1 MKQKFLAISLMV
13 VSMILGVS
21 PAFAQ
26 GAAPK
31 FHVFNFNDGSILQNI
46 SDNGKWGVA
55 FGSNQANSL
64 WNFYPKLI
72 DFSNDKVIELLTEGE
87 LDGAINCAAATDVT
101 DDGQLVVGNYGNA
114 PAIYHVDR
122 AKWEKLPVPE
132 APNGFSWDDGYVNSV
147 TPDGKWAVGTMSYNS
162 YFGEIPVLW
171 NLEGTPTI
179 VETLYPLEDMS
190 GFSQDQTRFMSITAD
205 GKKIAGCVSYSYPD
219 DVMYFIYDIASETWE
234 PVGYKFDGTHFT
246 SEVEGMHHIDGLVLS
261 NDGKWATGSAY
272 MVKSVD
278 GSEYGN
284 QYKATYILD
293 IENDIFTL
301 YDTTEDAGM
310 VGNVVS
316 NSGIVYASTP
326 DGSPVREWHGR
337 VGSYW
342 YSFDQILKQVYDID
356 FVGATGYENTG
367 TMWAMSNDG
376 KRFVSFSYP
385 QGESYMVELPETFAE
400 LSKQVDLLGNYTI
413 TPAFGKKFSTLQ
425 TMQIA
430 FDRNVEVVGDA
441 SSVAIYD
448 SEGNEIKAANKVD
461 LKAGQT
467 KVIEINFGRAVT
479 LEANTRYS
487 VVIPAGMIQIAGDPE
502 QKNKEITVRYT
513 GREKAPVKVTGIS
526 PADGASVALVNL
538 TSNPIVA
545 TFDADLSLCEN
556 PDNAPKAHL
565 YLQNEDNTEE
575 LLADMYALIAADQ
588 LLVYP
593 LNDQYLYE
601 GSTYRVSIDA
611 GTVADITG
619 NNANEA
625 ISFTYKGSYV
635 REITGDDNTIFDENF
650 DDWSSA
656 FAQILLYEGD
666 HNAPAAE
673 MTAFEFDADNTPW
686 NFSLRD
692 SDATADYAAASH
704 SIYANKGKSDDWMST
719 PQLYIPDDKCVL
731 TFDAQTLDNTGDKLK
746 VVIWENKEVINTLTD
761 RVMEDYRAN
770 AKVIMDKELKSGG
783 SQTLAGEWEHF
794 AFDLA
799 EYAGKEIYIG
809 FVNENENKGMVFV
822 DNVSVKRN
830 AEFVISLETETTVVR
845 QNNIEIKGRI
855 RVDNETE
862 TYTTASFTL
871 KDAEGKTLEVISED
885 GLALKQGDI
894 YSFKFANRLPLEYGK
909 TVKYTVDVALGEHKN
924 SVRGTIKNLSF
935 TPTKRVVVEKMTGN
949 TCVNCPKGIIAFDLL
964 HDTYGELF
972 IPVAI
977 HTYTGDPFGS
987 GLSAYSSF
995 LGLVGAPSGVV
1006 NRSGVV
1012 TYPMDQDENGAWRYS
1027 NPNDPLWWDAVAAE
1041 FKVLSEA
1048 DINVKSAVYNTESKT
1063 IDIPVMTKFAVDA
1076 EGLNLNLFAVILENR
1091 LDGAYQVSNLSG
1103 YTDPILGE
1111 WGQGGEYGKPAVPYT
1126 YDHVARGIYGTTW
1139 NGTGGLI
1146 PSNVVSGEVYEN
1158 TLSLAIPETIRDIK
1172 NCEAVVMLI
1181 DANNGKVLNAAVGK
1195 LYDAASVDGIEQSN
1209 DINIIAVRDNVVVTT
1224 EGEAQVEIIGVNGA
1238 VINRANG
1245 YNNITVNANG
1255 YRGIAIVRVVTE
1267 GSTKIQKVVL
1277 K

>member
-1 MKQKFLAISLMV
+1 MKLRFLALSMLISGL
-13 VSMILGVS
+13 LFG
-21 PAFAQ
+21 AQ
-26 GAAPK
+26 ASQTDAKPV

-46 SDNGKWGVA
+46 SDNGEWGVA
-55 FGSNQANSL
+55 FGASQANSL

-72 DFSNDKVIELLTEGE
+72 EFSSNTVTELLTKEE

-101 DDGQLVVGNYGNA
+101 DDGKLVVGNYGNA
-114 PAIYHVDR
+114 PAIYHVDK

-132 APNGFSWDDGYVNSV
+132 APKGYSWDDGYVNSV
-147 TPDGKWAVGTMSYNS
+147 TPDGKWAVGTMSYND

-179 VETLYPLEDMS
+179 VETLYPIEDMS

-219 DVMYFIYDIASETWE
+219 DVMYFIYDIDSKTWV
-234 PVGYKFDGTHFT
+234 PVGYNYDDNDFI
-246 SEVEGMHHIDGLVLS
+246 SEAEGMHHIDGLVLS

-272 MVKSVD
+272 MVKSVA
-278 GSEYGN
+278 GSEFGN
-284 QYKATYILD
+284 QYKATY
-293 IENDIFTL
+293 L
-301 YDTTEDAGM
+301 YDIVNDKFTIFDSTGDAGM

-316 NSGIVYASTP
+316 NTGIIYASTP
-326 DGSPVREWHGR
+326 DGSPVREWYGR
-337 VGSYW
+337 VGNYW
-342 YSFDQILKQVYDID
+342 YSFDQILKQVYDIE

-376 KRFVSFSYP
+376 KRYVSFSYP

-400 LSKQVDLLGNYTI
+400 LSKKVDLLGNYTI
-413 TPAFGKKFSTLQ
+413 TPANGKKFSTLQ
-425 TMQIA
+425 TLQIT
-430 FDRNVEVVGDA
+430 FDRDVEVVGDA

-461 LKAGQT
+461 VKTGQT

-479 LEANTRYS
+479 LEANKRYN

-502 QKNKEITVRYT
+502 QKNKEIRVNYT
-513 GREKAPVKVTGIS
+513 GREKAPVKMIGIS

-545 TFDADLSLCEN
+545 TFDADLTLCEN
-556 PDNAPKAHL
+556 LENTPKAHL

-575 LLADMYALIAADQ
+575 LLADMYALISANQ

-601 GSTYRVSIDA
+601 GSNYRVSIDA

-650 DDWSSA
+650 NDWSST

-673 MTAFEFDADNTPW
+673 MAAFEFDADNTPW

-692 SDATADYAAASH
+692 NDAADYAAASH

-746 VVIWENKEVINTLTD
+746 VVIWENKEVINILTD

-770 AKVIMDKELKSGG
+770 AKVILDKELKSGG
-783 SQTLAGEWEHF
+783 SQNLAGEWEHF
-794 AFDLA
+794 AFELA

-830 AEFVISLETETTVVR
+830 AEFVISLETESTVVR
-845 QNNIEIKGRI
+845 QDDIEIKGRI
-855 RVDNETE
+855 RVDNETQ
-862 TYTTASFTL
+862 TYTKATFTL
-871 KDAEGKTLEVISED
+871 KDAEGTTLETISED

-894 YSFKFANRLPLEYGK
+894 YSFKFTNRLPLEYGK
-909 TVKYTVDVALGEHKN
+909 TVKYTVDVALDELKN
-924 SVRGTIKNLSF
+924 SVRGSIKNLSF

-949 TCVNCPKGIIAFDLL
+949 TCTNCPKGIIAFDLL
-964 HDTYGELF
+964 HDTYGNLF

-977 HTYTGDPFGS
+977 HTYTGDPFSS

-995 LGLVGAPSGVV
+995 LNLVGAPTGVV

-1012 TYPMDQDENGAWRYS
+1012 TNPLDQDENGAWRYS
-1027 NPNDPLWWDAVAAE
+1027 NPNNPLWWDAVAAE

-1048 DINVKSAVYNTESKT
+1048 DINVKNAVYDTANKT
-1063 IDIPVMTKFAVDA
+1063 IDIPVTTKFAVDA
-1076 EGLNLNLFAVILENR
+1076 EGLNLNLFAVILENS
-1091 LDGAYQVSNLSG
+1091 LDGAYQVNGLAGSS
-1103 YTDPILGE
+1103 DPILGE
-1111 WGQGGEYGKPAVPYT
+1111 WGQGGKYGQAVVPYT

-1146 PSNVVSGEVYEN
+1146 PTNVASGEVYEN

-1195 LYDAASVDGIEQSN
+1195 LYDVLSVDGINQDS
-1209 DINIIAVRDNVVVTT
+1209 DINIIAIRDNVVVTAD
-1224 EGEAQVEIIGVNGA
+1224 GEAQVEIFGVNGA

-1245 YNNITVNANG
+1245 YNNITVETNG
-1255 YRGIAIVRVVTE
+1255 YRGIAIVRVTTE
-1267 GSTKIQKVVL
+1267 NKSEIRKVVIR
-1277 K
+1277 

>member
-1 MKQKFLAISLMV
+1 MKLKLLALSMLISGL
-13 VSMILGVS
+13 L
-21 PAFAQ
+21 F
-26 GAAPK
+26 GAKASQTDAKPV

-46 SDNGKWGVA
+46 SDNGEWGVA

-72 DFSNDKVIELLTEGE
+72 EFSTNKVTELLTKQE

-101 DDGQLVVGNYGNA
+101 NDGKIVVGNYDNA
-114 PAIYHVDR
+114 PAIYRVDN
-122 AKWEKLPVPE
+122 AKWEKLPVPQ
-132 APNGFSWDDGYVNSV
+132 APKGYTWDDGYVNAV
-147 TPDGKWAVGTMSYNS
+147 TPDGKWAVGTMSYDA
-162 YFGEIPVLW
+162 YFGEVPVLW

-179 VETLYPLEDMS
+179 IETEYPIEDMS
-190 GFSQDQTRFMSITAD
+190 GFYQDQARFISISAD

-219 DVMYFIYDIASETWE
+219 DVMYFIYDVDSKTWT
-234 PVGYKFDGTHFT
+234 PVGYDLVNGKYVAKVDGI
-246 SEVEGMHHIDGLVLS
+246 HHTDGLVLS
-261 NDGKWATGSAY
+261 NDGKWATGSVY
-272 MVKSVD
+272 MVKAID
-278 GSEYGN
+278 GSEFGN
-284 QYKATYILD
+284 QYKTSFIYD
-293 IENDIFTL
+293 IANDKFTL
-301 YDTTEDAGM
+301 YDSTEDTGM
-310 VGNVVS
+310 IGNVVS
-316 NSGIVYASTP
+316 NNGIVFASTP

-337 VGSYW
+337 VGNYW
-342 YSFDQILKQVYDID
+342 YSFDQILKQIYDIE
-356 FVGATGYENTG
+356 FVGATGYDNTG
-367 TMWAMSNDG
+367 TMWAMSEDS

-400 LSKQVDLLGNYTI
+400 LSKKVDLLGNYTI
-413 TPAFGKKFSTLQ
+413 SPANGKIFSSLQ
-425 TMQIA
+425 TMQIS
-430 FDRNVEVVGDA
+430 FDRNVEVIGDA
-441 SSVAIYD
+441 SMVAIFD
-448 SEGNEIKAANKVD
+448 SEGNEVKAANKVD
-461 LKAGQT
+461 LKAGQS
-467 KVIEINFGRAVT
+467 KVVEINFGRAVT
-479 LEANTRYS
+479 LEANKSYN

-502 QKNKEITVRYT
+502 QKNKEITVCYR
-513 GREKAPVKVTGIS
+513 GREKAPIAVKSIS
-526 PADGASVALVNL
+526 PADGASVALINL

-545 TFDADLSLCEN
+545 TFDADLTLCEN

-565 YLQNEDNTEE
+565 YLQLEDNTEE
-575 LLADMYALIAADQ
+575 LLADMYTLIAADQ

-601 GSTYRVSIDA
+601 GSNYRISIEA

-635 REITGDDNTIFDENF
+635 REIQGDDNTIFEENF
-650 DDWSSA
+650 NDWSST

-666 HNAPAAE
+666 HNTPTAE
-673 MTAFEFDADNTPW
+673 MAAFEFDADNTPW

-692 SDATADYAAASH
+692 NDATDYAAASH
-704 SIYANKGKSDDWMST
+704 SIYTNKGKSDDWMST

-746 VVIWENKEVINTLTD
+746 VVIWENKEVINILTD
-761 RVMEDYRAN
+761 RVMEDYRNN

-783 SQTLAGEWEHF
+783 SQNLAGEWEHI

-809 FVNENENKGMVFV
+809 FINENENKGMVFV
-822 DNVSVKRN
+822 DNITVKRN

-845 QNNIEIKGRI
+845 QNDIEIKGRI

-862 TYTTASFTL
+862 TYSTAIFAL
-871 KDAEGKTLEVISED
+871 KDAEGKTLETITED
-885 GLALKQGDI
+885 NLALKQGDI
-894 YSFKFANRLPLEYGK
+894 YSFKFTTRLPLEYGK
-909 TVKYTVDVALGEHKN
+909 TVKYTVDVALGQHKN
-924 SVRGTIKNLSF
+924 SARGVIKNLSF
-935 TPTKRVVVEKMTGN
+935 NPTKRVVVEKMTGN

-964 HDTYGELF
+964 HETYGDLF

-977 HTYTGDPFGS
+977 HTYTGDPFNS
-987 GLSAYSSF
+987 GLSGYSSF
-995 LGLVGAPSGVV
+995 LGLVGAPSAVV
-1006 NRSGVV
+1006 NRNGAV

-1027 NPNDPLWWDAVAAE
+1027 NPNNPLWWDAVAAE
-1041 FKVLSEA
+1041 FQVLSEA
-1048 DINVKSAVYNTESKT
+1048 DINVKNAVYDTTSKT
-1063 IDIPVMTKFAVDA
+1063 IDIPVTTKFAVDA

-1091 LDGAYQVSNLSG
+1091 LDGAYQVNNLSG

-1111 WGQGGEYGKPAVPYT
+1111 WGQGGKYGQAAVPYT

-1146 PSNVVSGEVYEN
+1146 PSNVASGEVYEN
-1158 TLSLAIPETIRDIK
+1158 RLSLAIPETIRDIQ

-1195 LYDAASVDGIEQSN
+1195 LYDIASVDGIEQDN
-1209 DINIIAVRDNVVVTT
+1209 DINVIAIRNNVMVST
-1224 EGEAQVEIIGVNGA
+1224 EGEAQVELFGVNGA

-1245 YNNITVNANG
+1245 YNNITLNAG
-1255 YRGIAIVRVVTE
+1255 DYRGIAIVRVTTDNNTV
-1267 GSTKIQKVVL
+1267 IRKVVIR
-1277 K
+1277 

>member
-1 MKQKFLAISLMV
+1 R
-13 VSMILGVS
+13 
-21 PAFAQ
+21 
-26 GAAPK
+26 
-31 FHVFNFNDGSILQNI
+31 
-46 SDNGKWGVA
+46 
-55 FGSNQANSL
+55 
-64 WNFYPKLI
+64 
-72 DFSNDKVIELLTEGE
+72 
-87 LDGAINCAAATDVT
+87 
-101 DDGQLVVGNYGNA
+101 
-114 PAIYHVDR
+114 PAIKRDYCELICFVVD
-122 AKWEKLPVPE
+122 
-132 APNGFSWDDGYVNSV
+132 
-147 TPDGKWAVGTMSYNS
+147 
-162 YFGEIPVLW
+162 
-171 NLEGTPTI
+171 
-179 VETLYPLEDMS
+179 VETGEVMNCDKYPM
-190 GFSQDQTRFMSITAD
+190 
-205 GKKIAGCVSYSYPD
+205 
-219 DVMYFIYDIASETWE
+219 
-234 PVGYKFDGTHFT
+234 
-246 SEVEGMHHIDGLVLS
+246 SEV
-261 NDGKWATGSAY
+261 
-272 MVKSVD
+272 
-278 GSEYGN
+278 
-284 QYKATYILD
+284 
-293 IENDIFTL
+293 
-301 YDTTEDAGM
+301 
-310 VGNVVS
+310 
-316 NSGIVYASTP
+316 
-326 DGSPVREWHGR
+326 
-337 VGSYW
+337 
-342 YSFDQILKQVYDID
+342 
-356 FVGATGYENTG
+356 
-367 TMWAMSNDG
+367 
-376 KRFVSFSYP
+376 
-385 QGESYMVELPETFAE
+385 AE
-400 LSKQVDLLGNYTI
+400 H
-413 TPAFGKKFSTLQ
+413 
-425 TMQIA
+425 
-430 FDRNVEVVGDA
+430 
-441 SSVAIYD
+441 
-448 SEGNEIKAANKVD
+448 
-461 LKAGQT
+461 
-467 KVIEINFGRAVT
+467 
-479 LEANTRYS
+479 RY
-487 VVIPAGMIQIAGDPE
+487 
-502 QKNKEITVRYT
+502 
-513 GREKAPVKVTGIS
+513 
-526 PADGASVALVNL
+526 
-538 TSNPIVA
+538 
-545 TFDADLSLCEN
+545 
-556 PDNAPKAHL
+556 
-565 YLQNEDNTEE
+565 
-575 LLADMYALIAADQ
+575 
-588 LLVYP
+588 
-593 LNDQYLYE
+593 
-601 GSTYRVSIDA
+601 
-611 GTVADITG
+611 TVADLVRGKNLSVDSITLDKS
-619 NNANEA
+619 EA
-625 ISFTYKGSYV
+625 YLIVGEQISFKATVLPENATNKSVTWTSSNTSVATVDANGKVTAVAVGEATITATTTDGSNLSASCTV
-635 REITGDDNTIFDENF
+635 TVVLTQDDDNTIFDENF

-673 MTAFEFDADNTPW
+673 MTVFEFDADNTPW

-692 SDATADYAAASH
+692 SDATTDYAAASH

-719 PQLYIPDDKCVL
+719 PQLYIPDDKCVF

-845 QNNIEIKGRI
+845 QDNIEIKGRI

-862 TYTTASFTL
+862 TYSTASFTL

-1091 LDGAYQVSNLSG
+1091 LDGAYQVNNLSG

-1111 WGQGGEYGKPAVPYT
+1111 WGQGGEYGKSAVPYT

-1195 LYDAASVDGIEQSN
+1195 LYDATGVVTQSIELDREKVDLAIGTTVQLTAAVLPETTANKTVSWTSSNTSVAVVDENGVVTAISVGEAIITATTTDGSNLSASCKVTVHANYLSGKTINTYSGASERVSVEMTNEQAITAFQCDIYLPDGISIATIDGEYDINLSSRAKSSHSLSCVEQSDGSIRLLCYSMSLATFSGN
-1209 DINIIAVRDNVVVTT
+1209 EGELFDINFDISKEI
-1224 EGEAQVEIIGVNGA
+1224 EGEYQVLIGNIVLTDKVQNEYKSSTTIDFNVKAYVPADVNNDGSINVTDVVA
-1238 VINRANG
+1238 TASYILGLDTKKFIFEAADMNKDGVINVTD
-1245 YNNITVNANG
+1245 IV
-1255 YRGIAIVRVVTE
+1255 GIASIILNGGTASNVSSQRCAPNSSDVI
-1267 GSTKIQKVVL
+1267 KIEDFAADKNQSQQVAIEMTNASDYSACQMDIRLPKGMSIA
-1277 K
+1277 